1 VHAAFAIAKR
11 LDRALGRVEEAVG
24 ILLVALLGIVV
35 NLQIFARYLFSSPF
49 MWPEEAARLIM
60 VWIAFVG
67 AAALTRRGADMAVDT
82 FVLLMPARWQ
92 RRFGLAKDAVMA
104 VLFVFVALQGYK
116 LAVAVAGMPLIALGW
131 PTAMLAW
138 PLVIGGALIAFHSAM
153 RVLRVAVMGEELAPE
168 IKALT

>member
-1 VHAAFAIAKR
+1 VHAAFAFAKR
-11 LDRALGRVEEAVG
+11 LDRALGQVEEAMG
-24 ILLVALLGIVV
+24 IVLVALLGIVV

-82 FVLLMPARWQ
+82 FVLLMPPRWQ

-116 LAVAVAGMPLIALGW
+116 LAVAVAGMPLIALGL

-138 PLVIGGALIAFHSAM
+138 PLVIGGGLIAFHSAM
-153 RVLRVAVMGEELAPE
+153 RVLRVAVLGEELAPE

>member
-1 VHAAFAIAKR
+1 MRAIVASAKR
-11 LDRALGRVEEAVG
+11 LDGVIGPVEETVG
-24 ILLVALLGIVV
+24 IVLVAMLAIVV

-49 MWPEEAARLIM
+49 IWPEEAARLLMI
-60 VWIAFVG
+60 WITFVG

-82 FVLLMPARWQ
+82 FVLMMPERWQ
-92 RRFGLAKDAVMA
+92 RRFMLMKDVVMA

-116 LAVAVAGMPLIALGW
+116 LALAVAGMPLIALGW

-138 PLVIGGALIAFHSAM
+138 PLVIGSVLIAFHSIV
-153 RVLRVAVMGEELAPE
+153 RVLRMTVLGERLEPE